1 MFDTVPPPPPGPPT
15 PAEFAAD
22 TLLLAAITAA
32 ARAENRDAY
41 TKVDSATE
49 FPRRWMTR
57 REHTTTRM
65 ANAWSHAAWVEIAA
79 TLACSTTGAKHLV
92 EVGEALR
99 KRLPK
104 TRAAS
109 AAGEIDYAKAWRL
122 ATATD
127 GFSQSA
133 TDDAETAALGFA
145 HRCAPAAFANAVDEV
160 LMRNAPD
167 EYAELRKDSS
177 GRGR

>member
-1 MFDTVPPPPPGPPT
+1 
-15 PAEFAAD
+15 
-22 TLLLAAITAA
+22 
-32 ARAENRDAY
+32 
-41 TKVDSATE
+41 
-49 FPRRWMTR
+49 
-57 REHTTTRM
+57 M

-104 TRAAS
+104 TRAA
-109 AAGEIDYAKAWRL
+109 
-122 ATATD
+122 
-127 GFSQSA
+127 
-133 TDDAETAALGFA
+133 
-145 HRCAPAAFANAVDEV
+145 FANAVDEV
-160 LMRNAPD
+160 LMRDAPD